1 MSTGIN
7 CHCVTDVN
15 IKLDKFWAEIE
26 VSDADGEKLD
36 LTLFFG
42 SNTQGKYGSFQSDE
56 DRQEELYLTL
66 LQFHDRL
73 GDRLKELKHAKA

>member
-42 SNTQGKYGSFQSDE
+42 SNTYIS
-56 DRQEELYLTL
+56 
-66 LQFHDRL
+66 
-73 GDRLKELKHAKA
+73 